1 MFTFQVANVNESTA
15 LIASFI
21 ASNHYRLRAI
31 LCFPITRFEEITL
44 TTATTTDLVESAPAS
59 YVVLS
64 AYSIAP
70 EHTERVRTALQGASA
85 PGTRLFESVVDSE
98 IIALT
103 PVGTALD
110 LAALEAG
117 WERETARIAPFLSG
131 DVRREVLSFVEAP
144 KPSQDTIPGTPWLQL
159 RHIEVKPPLYA
170 QYRAWRE
177 RTIFDVV
184 RNAPEIDL
192 FLAYRSVLSTQPG
205 VMFFS
210 GFSCD
215 QDEYQ
220 SVFDSPR
227 YRDIVAEAGDQFI
240 AGGAEG
246 LYTKLYRALSA
257 PVAAA

>member
-1 MFTFQVANVNESTA
+1 
-15 LIASFI
+15 
-21 ASNHYRLRAI
+21 LRAI
-31 LCFPITRFEEITL
+31 LCFPIIFEEIHLHNT
-44 TTATTTDLVESAPAS
+44 TTTDLVEGAPAP

-64 AYSIAP
+64 AYSVQPA
-70 EHTERVRTALQGASA
+70 HLAGVRASLQAQSA
-85 PGTRLFESVVDSE
+85 PGARLFESVADAE
-98 IIALT
+98 IIALA
-103 PVGTALD
+103 PLGTALD

-117 WERETARIAPFLSG
+117 WECEAARVAPFLAG

-144 KPSQDTIPGTPWLQL
+144 KPSRDRVPGTPWLQL

-184 RNAPEIDL
+184 RNAPEIDV

-210 GFSCD
+210 GFSCERAD
-215 QDEYQ
+215 YQ
-220 SVFDSPR
+220 SVFDSAR

-246 LYTKLYRALSA
+246 LYTKLYRALGGR
-257 PVAAA
+257 VAAA

>member
-1 MFTFQVANVNESTA
+1 MFALHTANVNESTA
-15 LIASFI
+15 REASFI
-21 ASNHYRLRAI
+21 ASNKHRLRAI
-31 LCFPITRFEEITL
+31 LCSHHRFEEITL
-44 TTATTTDLVESAPAS
+44 NITTTTGLVESAPAS

-64 AYSIAP
+64 AYSLQPA
-70 EHTERVRTALQGASA
+70 HAERVRADLQAASA
-85 PGTRLFESVVDSE
+85 PGARLFESVADAE
-98 IIALT
+98 IITLA
-103 PVGTALD
+103 PAGTALD
-110 LAALEAG
+110 LAALERG
-117 WERETARIAPFLSG
+117 WERESARIAPFLAG

-144 KPSQDTIPGTPWLQL
+144 KPSRDTIPSTPWLQL

-184 RNAPEIDL
+184 RNAPQIDV

-215 QDEYQ
+215 RAEYQ
-220 SVFDSPR
+220 SVFDSAR

-246 LYTKLYRALSA
+246 LYTKLYRALGA
-257 PVAAA
+257 PAAA